1 MFAQLK
7 REGLTYTMSWS
18 KMSYVFPRIFSAG
31 EKNMSF
37 NKQIKQAV
45 CYSLQ
50 IKETNKIKLERR
62 SFATENI
69 LGNYHHVYLRREQL
83 LNTFLY
89 TYFCF

>member
-7 REGLTYTMSWS
+7 REGLTYTRSWS
-18 KMSYVFPRIFSAG
+18 KMGYVFPRVFSA
-31 EKNMSF
+31 EKKISF
-37 NKQIKQAV
+37 SKQIKKAV
-45 CYSLQ
+45 CCSLQ
-50 IKETNKIKLERR
+50 IKETNKIRLVRR

>member
-1 MFAQLK
+1 M
-7 REGLTYTMSWS
+7 
-18 KMSYVFPRIFSAG
+18 
-31 EKNMSF
+31 
-37 NKQIKQAV
+37 

-50 IKETNKIKLERR
+50 IKETNKIRLVRR

-89 TYFCF
+89 TYFCS

>member
-1 MFAQLK
+1 MFAQLR
-7 REGLTYTMSWS
+7 REGLTYTISWS
-18 KMSYVFPRIFSAG
+18 EMSYVFPRVFSA
-31 EKNMSF
+31 EKKKSLS
-37 NKQIKQAV
+37 KQIKQAV

-50 IKETNKIKLERR
+50 IKETNKIRLVRR

-89 TYFCF
+89 TYFCS